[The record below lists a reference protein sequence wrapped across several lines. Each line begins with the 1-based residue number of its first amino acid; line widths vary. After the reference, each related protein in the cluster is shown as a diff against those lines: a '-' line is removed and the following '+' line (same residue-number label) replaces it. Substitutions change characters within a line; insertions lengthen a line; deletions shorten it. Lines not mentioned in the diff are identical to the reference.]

1 MAKGRKKSQRKG
13 PAQPRSI
20 GKPTPSEPV
29 GADPTDVDTGLRAVK
44 NLVESVGTDK
54 EEGKLGALGNIL
66 SKAQTSSAAA
76 DEKAKQ
82 QAAGALEGDLQNLVG
97 ELKLQINEA
106 EKAKAEYLS
115 GSHNLQ
121 QREQQL
127 SIDRDDIEKTKKQ
140 LKKDQLAL
148 AAGQKEFSEKQSTMA
163 DRERDLEV
171 KLIDAEAGF
180 AQKNEEMLEM
190 YRREKEDELQAFEDK
205 KLSLRT
211 EIDEFKNNITNLRE
225 SLETE
230 SRELRERLEVK
241 MQELEVRELE
251 IEEEKTRCNSIKRRV
266 EHREGMLDHQREIDQ
281 EEIRS
286 EFLAELERAKNI
298 HEELSRQIS
307 TFSKSESEYR
317 DKLAEFSKLRG
328 ALGGDDPKTYMAR
341 MDRLK
346 SRNEELQTELDLKPS
361 TDIEEASKRLKNENQ
376 DLLQARESQ
385 DAELAKLSTLVRQ
398 NRTSV
403 IDKENLSKENLI
415 LASHNEVLGGRIN
428 ELRDEVDD
436 LLSKQESKTAFP
448 ALMHMDSSEEHN
460 RTATVEKVSSLK
472 TFAAELRQ
480 RIAWDSETS
489 KELFFREEDIRLF
502 LAGLSMSKLH
512 ILQGISGT
520 GKTSLAKAFARAV
533 GGGSTTVPIQAGW
546 RDKDDLIGHYNSFE
560 KKFYERPCLQGLYE
574 AQTPFYSDRPYIIL
588 LDEMNLS
595 RPEQYFA
602 EFLSA
607 LELDRK
613 DQKLTLMTSVH
624 AGSPKLLIQ
633 GQFLQIPENVWFIGT
648 ANHDETTF
656 EFADKTYDRAHV
668 MELPRHEEHFDID
681 KTLAPMSYSFSSLEK
696 AFSVAER
703 KYSEEI
709 FEIIEEITHSDFVE
723 TLAQRLGVGWGNRL
737 ERQGQRFIST
747 MLASGAKKGEAID
760 HLLATKVLRTGKA
773 TGRYDTEKEDIEKLS
788 SDLKILWNN
797 LGIKQGPTASEKLLS
812 DELRRKS
819 AH

>member
-1 MAKGRKKSQRKG
+1 MAKGRNRRQKKG
-13 PAQPRSI
+13 PVQAGSSVNH
-20 GKPTPSEPV
+20 TSSESV
-29 GADPTDVDTGLRAVK
+29 GTDQTGVDSGIKSVE
-44 NLVESVGTDK
+44 NLVESVGADESK
-54 EEGKLGALGNIL
+54 LVALGKLLG
-66 SKAQTSSAAA
+66 KAHASSAAA

-82 QAAGALEGDLQNLVG
+82 QAAMSLEEDLQNLVG
-97 ELKLQINEA
+97 ELKSQMKEA
-106 EKAKAEYLS
+106 SKAKSEYQKQ
-115 GSHNLQ
+115 SHNLE
-121 QREQQL
+121 QREQQV
-127 SIDRDDIEKTKKQ
+127 SIGRDDIENTNKQ
-140 LKKDQLAL
+140 LKNEQLAL
-148 AAGQKEFSEKQSTMA
+148 TAGQKEFSEKQSVIA
-163 DRERDLEV
+163 DRERELEL

-180 AQKNEEMLEM
+180 AQKNEEMLEV
-190 YRREKEDELQAFEDK
+190 YRSKKESELQAFEDRE
-205 KLSLRT
+205 LSSRAET
-211 EIDEFKNNITNLRE
+211 DELKNSIANQIKD
-225 SLETE
+225 LETE
-230 SRELRERLEVK
+230 SSALREKQKEEAKELDARKLDLED
-241 MQELEVRELE
+241 E
-251 IEEEKTRCNSIKRRV
+251 ISRCNSMSLRLDRR
-266 EHREGMLDHQREIDQ
+266 EKMLDHQRDSDRD
-281 EEIRS
+281 EIRS
-286 EFLAELERAKNI
+286 EVLAELERSNNI
-298 HEELSRQIS
+298 QEEFRRQIS

-328 ALGGDDPKTYMAR
+328 ALGGDDPKAYIER

-346 SRNEELQTELDLKPS
+346 SRNEELQAELDLKPS
-361 TDIEEASKRLKNENQ
+361 TDIEAASKRIKSENQ
-376 DLLQARESQ
+376 DLLQVRESQ

-403 IDKENLSKENLI
+403 IDKENLSKENLV
-415 LASHNEVLGGRIN
+415 LASHNEVLGGRIK

-448 ALMHMDSSEEHN
+448 ALMDMDTSEEHN

-472 TFAAELRQ
+472 IFAKELRH
-480 RIAWDSETS
+480 RIAWDNETG

-533 GGGSTTVPIQAGW
+533 GGGSKTVSIQAGW

-574 AQTPFYSDRPYIIL
+574 AQTPFYSDRPYVIL

-613 DQKLTLMTSVH
+613 DQKLTLMTSAH
-624 AGSPKLLIQ
+624 AGAPNLFIQ
-633 GQFLQIPENVWFIGT
+633 DQFLKIPENVWFIGT

-668 MELPRHEEHFDID
+668 MELPRHEERFDID
-681 KTLAPMSYSFSSLEK
+681 RTLAPMSYSFGSLEK
-696 AFSVAER
+696 AFSAAE
-703 KYSEEI
+703 KKHSEDI
-709 FEIIEEITHSDFVE
+709 AALLEEVTHSDFVE

-747 MLASGAKKGEAID
+747 MLASGAKKGEALD
-760 HLLATKVLRTGKA
+760 HLIATKVLRTGKA
-773 TGRYDTEKEDIEKLS
+773 TGRYDTDIDDIEKLS
-788 SDLKILWNN
+788 KELKTLWGQ
-797 LGIKQGPTASEKLLS
+797 LSITEDPTASGKLLS